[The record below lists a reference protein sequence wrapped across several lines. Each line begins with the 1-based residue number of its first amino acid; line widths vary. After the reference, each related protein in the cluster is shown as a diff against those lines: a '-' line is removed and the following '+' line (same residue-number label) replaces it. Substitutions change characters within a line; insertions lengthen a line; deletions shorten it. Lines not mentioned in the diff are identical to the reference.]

1 MIFFF
6 KLLIAFSLNKK
17 MNIEIISIGDELL
30 IGQVVNTNASFMA
43 QELNKVGLNVNRIT
57 TIADDNQEIES
68 SVLAAL
74 NNSDCVLTTGGL
86 GPTKDD
92 ITKYT
97 LAKLFDSKMIE
108 NKDVLE
114 NIRNIFNHRN
124 YVLTPT
130 NRLQAQVPEKC
141 KVIENLVGT
150 APGMC
155 FEKDNK
161 LIVSMPG
168 VPFEMKEMM
177 TKHVIPILLSHY
189 KPSAIFHKTIITQG
203 VGESFLSD
211 KIEKFELALPKYIK
225 LAYLP
230 AANMLRLRLSA
241 RGEDQKA
248 IKQELDNQVNKLMPL
263 IEDYFIG
270 FDEGDLSLILAKLLL
285 EKGKTLAT
293 AESCTGGNI
302 AHCITIN
309 AGSSNYFKG
318 SVVAYSNETK
328 INVLGVDEEAIKT
341 NGAVSEQVAKQMAIG
356 ALKKMKTDYAIATT
370 GIAGP
375 TGGSEEKPIGTVWI
389 AIANN
394 KGECIA
400 SKHNFFSSR
409 ENFINRTTNECFAML
424 IRLIK

>member
-1 MIFFF
+1 
-6 KLLIAFSLNKK
+6 

-43 QELNKVGLNVNRIT
+43 QELNKVGFNVNRIT
-57 TIADDNQEIES
+57 TIADDAKEIES

-141 KVIENLVGT
+141 KVIENLIGT

-161 LIVSMPG
+161 LVVSMPG

-318 SVVAYSNETK
+318 SVIAYSNETK
-328 INVLGVDEEAIKT
+328 INILGVDEEAIKT

-409 ENFINRTTNECFAML
+409 ENFINRTTNECFSML

>member
-1 MIFFF
+1 
-6 KLLIAFSLNKK
+6 

-57 TIADDNQEIES
+57 TIADDAQEIES

-74 NNSDCVLTTGGL
+74 NNSDCVLITGGL

-114 NIRNIFNHRN
+114 NIKNIFNHRN

-130 NRLQAQVPEKC
+130 NRRQAQVPEKC

-211 KIEKFELALPKYIK
+211 MIEEFEVALPKYIK

-230 AANMLRLRLSA
+230 APNMLRLRLSA
-241 RGEDQKA
+241 RGENQKS
-248 IKQELDNQVNKLMPL
+248 IKQELDTQVNKLMPL

-270 FDEGDLSLILAKLLL
+270 FDEGDLSLLLAKLLL

-318 SVVAYSNETK
+318 SVIAYSNETK

-341 NGAVSEQVAKQMAIG
+341 NGAVSEEVAKQMAIG

-394 KGECIA
+394 KGKCIA